1 MRALIIAASP
11 SNNLTNL
18 PGLAARADLIVAA
31 DGGSALALIHG
42 VRPHLV
48 VGDMDSTTREVVE
61 TLDKKAVERIQF
73 PSHKDETDLELALLE
88 TIRRG
93 ADDITIVGALGGR
106 LDHTLG
112 NIYLLTMP
120 QLQGRR
126 VRLVD
131 GSVEV
136 FVIWNKAEW
145 NGNKRDTVSLIPLTP
160 EVTGVETRGLKY
172 PLRRESLFMGPGRGI
187 SNTMSGRSASVS
199 IISGIL
205 LAVVTRQEEREDDRN
220 GAI

>member
-18 PGLAARADLIVAA
+18 PSLAASADLIVAA
-31 DGGSALALIHG
+31 DGGTAMALIHG
-42 VRPHLV
+42 VRPHIV
-48 VGDMDSTTREVVE
+48 VGDMDSATREVVE
-61 TLDKKAVERIQF
+61 ALNKDAVELIRF

-88 TIRRG
+88 AIRRG

-120 QLQGRR
+120 QLKGRR
-126 VRLVD
+126 VRLVA
-131 GSVEV
+131 GTVEV
-136 FVIWNKAEW
+136 FVVWDKAGW
-145 NGNKRDTVSLIPLTP
+145 NGSGGDTVSLIPLTP
-160 EVTGVETRGLKY
+160 EVTGIETRGLEY

-187 SNTMSGRSASVS
+187 SNTMTGKRAGVS
-199 IISGIL
+199 ISSGIL
-205 LAVVTRQEEREDDRN
+205 LAVVTRQEEQTL
-220 GAI
+220 

>member
-48 VGDMDSTTREVVE
+48 VGDMDSTTHEVVE

-120 QLQGRR
+120 QLRGRR

-160 EVTGVETRGLKY
+160 EVTGIETRGLKY

>member
-61 TLDKKAVERIQF
+61 TLDEKAVERIQF
-73 PSHKDETDLELALLE
+73 PPHKDETDLELALLE
-88 TIRRG
+88 TMRRG

-160 EVTGVETRGLKY
+160 EVTGVETRGLEY
-172 PLRRESLFMGPGRGI
+172 PLRGESLFMGPGRGI